1 MSEHVKLSEVC
12 EILNSNVDKKIKE
25 NEQKVKLCNFTDV
38 YNNWAITKYT
48 SKKFMKATATQNE
61 INKFSL
67 KKGYVAMTKDSETK
81 DDIGI
86 STYIADNFDNVLLGY
101 HCTLLKPNQKVLNGK
116 FLNAYLN
123 SFYGRKYFSNCAS
136 GSGQRYT
143 LTIDTIKD
151 LNIPLIN
158 IKTQQKIARTLSI
171 LDQKIENNHKINE
184 LLHKIL
190 ELLYEQYFVRFDFLD
205 ENNKPYQTSGGKMK
219 FSKELNRLI
228 PNDFEVKTLGE
239 LVDIFSGYSFQSNTY
254 SNNKNDYILI
264 TNKNVQ
270 HSLVDLS
277 ITTNLLFLPKKL
289 PKYCLLEPTNILIT
303 LTGHIGRCA
312 LVFSKNCILNQRV
325 GVVLPKEKELNPFYY
340 SLIRNP
346 LFSAI
351 LQRNAIGSSQQN
363 LSPIDT
369 LKIQIPF
376 NHKIIKQYSKTCE
389 NIIKL
394 LVSNMQVTQT
404 LTALRDFL
412 LPLLLKQQVKPE

>member
-12 EILNSNVDKKIKE
+12 EILNSNVDKKTKE

-67 KKGYVAMTKDSETK
+67 KKGYVAITKDSETK

-116 FLNAYLN
+116 FLNAYLS

-158 IKTQQKIARTLSI
+158 IETQQKIARTLSV

-228 PNDFEVKTLGE
+228 PNGWSVRFLNHKIVSTYQPKTISKTL
-239 LVDIFSGYSFQSNTY
+239 LNDSYSYSVYGGGGIIGRFTEYNHEQSEFIISCRGQCGISYLT
-254 SNNKNDYILI
+254 
-264 TNKNVQ
+264 
-270 HSLVDLS
+270 
-277 ITTNLLFLPKKL
+277 LPKSWITGNAMVIRPTKSYTSKTYLYHTIKKYKL
-289 PKYCLLEPTNILIT
+289 TNYIT
-303 LTGHIGRCA
+303 
-312 LVFSKNCILNQRV
+312 
-325 GVVLPKEKELNPFYY
+325 
-340 SLIRNP
+340 
-346 LFSAI
+346 
-351 LQRNAIGSSQQN
+351 GSVQPQITRQN
-363 LSPIDT
+363 LSTMPI
-369 LKIQIPF
+369 LIPKRKIL
-376 NHKIIKQYSKTCE
+376 NKWN
-389 NIIKL
+389 NISSL
-394 LVSNMQVTQT
+394 LWNLVHNNMQTTQT
-404 LTALRDFL
+404 LTAIRDFL
-412 LPLLLKQQVKPE
+412 LPLLLKQQVKPQ

>member
-12 EILNSNVDKKIKE
+12 EILNSNVDKKTKE

-67 KKGYVAMTKDSETK
+67 KKGYVAITKDSETK

-116 FLNAYLN
+116 FLNAYLS

-158 IKTQQKIARTLSI
+158 IETQQKIAHTLSI

-219 FSKELNRLI
+219 FSKELNRFI
-228 PNDFEVKTLGE
+228 PNGWSVRFLNHKIVSTYQPKTISKTL
-239 LVDIFSGYSFQSNTY
+239 LNNSYSYSVYGGGGIIGRFTEYNHEQSEFIISCRGQCGISYLT
-254 SNNKNDYILI
+254 
-264 TNKNVQ
+264 
-270 HSLVDLS
+270 
-277 ITTNLLFLPKKL
+277 LPKSWITGNAMVIRPTKSYTSKTYLYHTIKKYKL
-289 PKYCLLEPTNILIT
+289 TNYIT
-303 LTGHIGRCA
+303 
-312 LVFSKNCILNQRV
+312 
-325 GVVLPKEKELNPFYY
+325 
-340 SLIRNP
+340 
-346 LFSAI
+346 
-351 LQRNAIGSSQQN
+351 GSVQPQITRQN
-363 LSPIDT
+363 LSTMPI
-369 LKIQIPF
+369 LIPKRKIL
-376 NHKIIKQYSKTCE
+376 NKWN
-389 NIIKL
+389 NISSL
-394 LVSNMQVTQT
+394 LWNLIHNNMQSTQT

-412 LPLLLKQQVKPE
+412 LPLLLKQQVKPQ

>member
-1 MSEHVKLSEVC
+1 MSDNKTYKLKNIGKIVTGKTPKTSNLDFFNGKYMFITPNDLHGTYRIIKTPRTLSDSGLKSIQNNTIDNTSVLVGCIGDVGMVRMCFDKCATNQQINSITDIKDFCNPYYLYYYLSNKKELFKNIALSTVVPIIPKTIFQ
-12 EILNSNVDKKIKE
+12 EIE
-25 NEQKVKLCNFTDV
+25 
-38 YNNWAITKYT
+38 
-48 SKKFMKATATQNE
+48 
-61 INKFSL
+61 
-67 KKGYVAMTKDSETK
+67 
-81 DDIGI
+81 
-86 STYIADNFDNVLLGY
+86 VLL
-101 HCTLLKPNQKVLNGK
+101 PNI
-116 FLNAYLN
+116 A
-123 SFYGRKYFSNCAS
+123 
-136 GSGQRYT
+136 
-143 LTIDTIKD
+143 
-151 LNIPLIN
+151 
-158 IKTQQKIARTLSI
+158 TQQKIARTLSI

-205 ENNKPYQTSGGKMK
+205 ESNKPYQTSGGKMK

-394 LVSNMQVTQT
+394 LVSNMQATQT

-412 LPLLLKQQVKPE
+412 LPLLLTQQVKPQ

>member
-12 EILNSNVDKKIKE
+12 EILNSNVDKKTKE

-67 KKGYVAMTKDSETK
+67 KKGYVAITKDSETK

-158 IKTQQKIARTLSI
+158 IETQQKIARTLSV

-228 PNDFEVKTLGE
+228 PSGWSVRFLNHKIVSTYQPKTISKTL
-239 LVDIFSGYSFQSNTY
+239 LNDSYSYSVYGGGGIIGRFTEYNHEQSEFIISCRGQCGISYLT
-254 SNNKNDYILI
+254 
-264 TNKNVQ
+264 
-270 HSLVDLS
+270 
-277 ITTNLLFLPKKL
+277 LPKSWITGNAMVIRPTKSYTSKTYLYHTIKKYKL
-289 PKYCLLEPTNILIT
+289 TNYIT
-303 LTGHIGRCA
+303 
-312 LVFSKNCILNQRV
+312 
-325 GVVLPKEKELNPFYY
+325 
-340 SLIRNP
+340 
-346 LFSAI
+346 
-351 LQRNAIGSSQQN
+351 GSVQPQITRQN
-363 LSPIDT
+363 LSTMPI
-369 LKIQIPF
+369 LIPKRKIL
-376 NHKIIKQYSKTCE
+376 NKWN
-389 NIIKL
+389 NISSL
-394 LVSNMQVTQT
+394 LWNLIHNNMQSTQT

>member
-1 MSEHVKLSEVC
+1 MSDHVKLSEVC
-12 EILNSNVDKKIKE
+12 EILNSNVDKKTKE
-25 NEQKVKLCNFTDV
+25 NEQKVKLCNFIDV

-48 SKKFMKATATQNE
+48 SKKFMTATATQNE

-67 KKGYVAMTKDSETK
+67 KKGYVAITKDSETK

-116 FLNAYLN
+116 FLNAYLS

-143 LTIDTIKD
+143 LTIDIIKD
-151 LNIPLIN
+151 LTIPLIS
-158 IKTQQKIARTLSI
+158 IKTQQKIARTLSV

-394 LVSNMQVTQT
+394 LVSNMQATQT

-412 LPLLLKQQVKPE
+412 LPLLLKQQVKPK

>member
-1 MSEHVKLSEVC
+1 MSDHVKLSEVC
-12 EILNSNVDKKIKE
+12 EILNSNVDKKTKE
-25 NEQKVKLCNFTDV
+25 NEQKVKLCNFIDV

-48 SKKFMKATATQNE
+48 SKKFMTATATQNE

-67 KKGYVAMTKDSETK
+67 KKGYVAITKDSETK

-116 FLNAYLN
+116 FLNAYLS

-143 LTIDTIKD
+143 LTIDVIND
-151 LNIPLIN
+151 LTIPLVN
-158 IKTQQKIARTLSI
+158 IETQQKIARTLSI

-228 PNDFEVKTLGE
+228 PSGWSVRFLNHKIVSTYQPKTISKTLLNDSYSYSVYG
-239 LVDIFSGYSFQSNTY
+239 SGGIIGRFTEYNHEQSEFIISCRGQCGISYLT
-254 SNNKNDYILI
+254 
-264 TNKNVQ
+264 
-270 HSLVDLS
+270 
-277 ITTNLLFLPKKL
+277 LPKSWITSNAMVIRPTKSYTSKTYLYHTIKKYKL
-289 PKYCLLEPTNILIT
+289 TNYIT
-303 LTGHIGRCA
+303 
-312 LVFSKNCILNQRV
+312 
-325 GVVLPKEKELNPFYY
+325 
-340 SLIRNP
+340 
-346 LFSAI
+346 
-351 LQRNAIGSSQQN
+351 GSVQPQITRQN
-363 LSPIDT
+363 LSTMPILIPKRKT
-369 LKIQIPF
+369 LNKW
-376 NHKIIKQYSKTCE
+376 N
-389 NIIKL
+389 NISSL
-394 LVSNMQVTQT
+394 LWNLIHNNMQETQT

-412 LPLLLKQQVKPE
+412 LPLLLTQQVKPQ

>member
-1 MSEHVKLSEVC
+1 
-12 EILNSNVDKKIKE
+12 
-25 NEQKVKLCNFTDV
+25 
-38 YNNWAITKYT
+38 
-48 SKKFMKATATQNE
+48 MKATATQNE

-67 KKGYVAMTKDSETK
+67 KKGYVAITKDSETK

-158 IKTQQKIARTLSI
+158 IETQQKIARTLSV

-228 PNDFEVKTLGE
+228 PSGWSVRFLNHKIVSTYQPKTISKTL
-239 LVDIFSGYSFQSNTY
+239 LNDSYSYSVYGGGGIIGRFTEYNHEQSEFIISCRGQCGISYLT
-254 SNNKNDYILI
+254 
-264 TNKNVQ
+264 
-270 HSLVDLS
+270 
-277 ITTNLLFLPKKL
+277 LPKSWITGNAMVIRPTKSYTSKTYLYHTIKKYKL
-289 PKYCLLEPTNILIT
+289 TNYIT
-303 LTGHIGRCA
+303 
-312 LVFSKNCILNQRV
+312 
-325 GVVLPKEKELNPFYY
+325 
-340 SLIRNP
+340 
-346 LFSAI
+346 
-351 LQRNAIGSSQQN
+351 GSVQPQITRQN
-363 LSPIDT
+363 LSTMPI
-369 LKIQIPF
+369 LIPKRKIL
-376 NHKIIKQYSKTCE
+376 NKWN
-389 NIIKL
+389 NISSL
-394 LVSNMQVTQT
+394 LWNLIHNNMQSTQT

-412 LPLLLKQQVKPE
+412 LPLLLKQQVKPKQKIL

>member
-67 KKGYVAMTKDSETK
+67 KKGYVAITKDSETK

-116 FLNAYLN
+116 FLNAYLS

-158 IKTQQKIARTLSI
+158 IETQQKIARTLSV

-190 ELLYEQYFVRFDFLD
+190 ELLYEQYFVRFDFSD
-205 ENNKPYQTSGGKMK
+205 ENNKPYQTNGGKMK

-228 PNDFEVKTLGE
+228 PNGWSVRSLNHKIVSTYQPKTISKTL
-239 LVDIFSGYSFQSNTY
+239 LNNSYSYSVYGGGGIIGRFTEYNHEQSEFIISCRGQCGISYLT
-254 SNNKNDYILI
+254 
-264 TNKNVQ
+264 
-270 HSLVDLS
+270 
-277 ITTNLLFLPKKL
+277 LPKSWITGNAMVIRPTKSYTSKTYLYHTIKKYKL
-289 PKYCLLEPTNILIT
+289 TNYIT
-303 LTGHIGRCA
+303 
-312 LVFSKNCILNQRV
+312 
-325 GVVLPKEKELNPFYY
+325 
-340 SLIRNP
+340 
-346 LFSAI
+346 
-351 LQRNAIGSSQQN
+351 GSVQPQITRQN
-363 LSPIDT
+363 LSTMPI
-369 LKIQIPF
+369 LIPKRKIL
-376 NHKIIKQYSKTCE
+376 NKWN
-389 NIIKL
+389 NISSL
-394 LVSNMQVTQT
+394 LWNLIHSNNQSTQT

-412 LPLLLKQQVKPE
+412 LPLLLKQQVKPQ